1 MSQGVIVQ
9 HHNIILYTTERE
21 DSELLIKVLIEHFDK
36 VLVVTA
42 LPELEKQLKD
52 ETPKI
57 ILIDATSFQRS
68 LMIYYSSL
76 KSVLVGQ
83 TCEHF
88 IVSVIS
94 AREENEAYEAYDNDI
109 IDDYI
114 ITNPLYEKKR
124 AVVVCSNLLTKLG
137 IGLKKNAALDYIY
150 NKESYAKEIRET
162 VLHGLEL
169 KERLRLSF
177 EESITDVEHSISKAT
192 EQIKLKHNVDINL
205 DVVKNILASIR
216 SNEIRPRLV
225 ELQSKALD
233 LLSGLISDVENIAQ
247 ENNEA
252 AQSDKSGQVHPPA
265 SFNKLYNASNADAV
279 KELDKVQEDNKSAI
293 INILLVEDDPISI
306 HLTNTL
312 LHKYKLNVQ
321 TASTGRTALICLNNI
336 RFDIVLLDVSLPDT
350 NGLYILGQMKQG
362 NGKNVD
368 TPLIMLTGNK
378 NKQIVKKA
386 IELGAKGYLIK
397 PLTQGVVAKLF
408 KENNIPLIE
417 KR

>member
-1 MSQGVIVQ
+1 VQ

-88 IVSVIS
+88 IVSVVS

-177 EESITDVEHSISKAT
+177 EESITDVELSISKAT
-192 EQIKLKHNVDINL
+192 EQIKLKHNVNINL

-247 ENNEA
+247 ESNDA
-252 AQSDKSGQVHPPA
+252 AQSDKSGQVHPPT

-279 KELDKVQEDNKSAI
+279 KELDKVQEDNKSAA

-397 PLTQGVVAKLF
+397 PLTQGVVTKLF

>member
-1 MSQGVIVQ
+1 VQVQ
-9 HHNIILYTTERE
+9 HHNIILYTADRS
-21 DSELLIKVLIEHFDK
+21 DSELLIKVLINHFDK

-42 LPELEKQLKD
+42 LSALENQLQD

-57 ILIDATSFQRS
+57 ILIDTTTFQRS

-76 KSVLVGQ
+76 KSVLVKQ

-88 IVSVIS
+88 IVSVVS
-94 AREENEAYEAYDNDI
+94 AGEENEAYEAYDNDI

-114 ITNPLYEKKR
+114 ITNPLYEKQR
-124 AVVVCSNLLTKLG
+124 VVVVCSNLLAKLG
-137 IGLKKNAALDYIY
+137 VGLKKSVALEYIY
-150 NKESYAKEIRET
+150 QKESYAKEIRET

-169 KERLRLSF
+169 KEKLRLSF
-177 EESITDVEHSISKAT
+177 EESITDVENSINKAT
-192 EQIKLKHNVDINL
+192 EQIKLHHNVDLNL

-216 SNEIRPRLV
+216 SDEIRPRLV
-225 ELQSKALD
+225 ELQNKALD
-233 LLSGLISDVENIAQ
+233 LLSGLIRAVENNAQ
-247 ENNEA
+247 NSNEVSQTEENSAVN
-252 AQSDKSGQVHPPA
+252 PPT
-265 SFNKLYNASNADAV
+265 SFNKLYNASSENAE
-279 KELDKVQEDNKSAI
+279 KELDKIQENKSSSI
-293 INILLVEDDPISI
+293 IKVLLVEDDPISI

-312 LHKYKLNVQ
+312 LHKYKLEVK
-321 TASTGRTALICLNNI
+321 TASTGRTALLSLNNI

-350 NGLYILGQMKQG
+350 NGLYLLGQMKQT

-397 PLTQGVVAKLF
+397 PLTQNIIFKLF
-408 KENNIPLIE
+408 KDNNIPLIE
-417 KR
+417 KK

>member
-1 MSQGVIVQ
+1 MQ

-88 IVSVIS
+88 IVSVVS

-177 EESITDVEHSISKAT
+177 EESITDVELSISKAT
-192 EQIKLKHNVDINL
+192 EQIKLKHNVNINL

-247 ENNEA
+247 ESNDA
-252 AQSDKSGQVHPPA
+252 AQSDKSGQVHPPT

-279 KELDKVQEDNKSAI
+279 KELDKVQEDNKSAA

-397 PLTQGVVAKLF
+397 PLTQGVVTKLF